1 MLDSGARG
9 STNSFVIDKKGDV
22 LVSWENEALLSLK
35 EAPDEYE
42 LVTPSISIL
51 AEPSVAVVDAVV
63 ARKGTRRIAEEYI
76 RYLYSPE
83 GQEIVAAI
91 NRRRPKARR
100 NFSTCRMIRRAN
112 CLRRT
117 QERLD

>member
-63 ARKGTRRIAEEYI
+63 ARKGTRRIA
-76 RYLYSPE
+76 LYSPE